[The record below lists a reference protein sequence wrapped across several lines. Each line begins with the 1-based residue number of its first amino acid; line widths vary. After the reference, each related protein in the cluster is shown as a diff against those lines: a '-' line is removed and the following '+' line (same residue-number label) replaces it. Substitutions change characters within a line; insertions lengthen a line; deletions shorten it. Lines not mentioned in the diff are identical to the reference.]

1 MSAGLVVQTREFDLA
16 DDLLAYADPVD
27 PRAWLRRG
35 DGIVA
40 VGSETARVVRVA
52 AGSEPRTAALSHA
65 WDGIR
70 SSARIDDAVRLPG
83 TGLVAFAALVF
94 DEGST
99 ADSVLIVPR
108 TVIGRHG
115 GRTWITRILDAGD
128 AVNGNPDDSDR
139 STDGLDADAAP
150 GPTALGPHWAGT
162 LGPGAQ
168 SAQGYQASVRRALAA
183 IADARYGKVVL
194 ARDLVG
200 TVPAGSDLRRLVRAL
215 STEYPDTWAFAVDGL
230 IGASPETLVTAQD
243 GVVTARVLAG
253 TTARGADA
261 VTDARAA
268 ASLADSPKDN
278 DEHAFAVRSVV
289 ASLAPHTTALDAEG
303 GPFILEL
310 PNLFHLATDVR
321 ARLSDGASALDLAA
335 ALHPTAAVAG
345 TPTDAA
351 IAAIRELEPF
361 DRGRYAGPVGWID
374 AHGNGEW
381 AIALRCAQFDVSG
394 SGSDL
399 GAPIPLTAYAGA
411 GIVAGSDPEA
421 ELLETRVKFRPIVD
435 ALA

>member
-16 DDLLAYADPVD
+16 DDLLAYADPAD

-40 VGSETARVVRVA
+40 VGSETAAVVRISSGA
-52 AGSEPRTAALSHA
+52 DPRTAALSRA

-94 DEGST
+94 DEASA

-115 GRTWITRILDAGD
+115 GRTWITRIVDAGSSGASVGD
-128 AVNGNPDDSDR
+128 PAGGVPA
-139 STDGLDADAAP
+139 DGVVADGVPA
-150 GPTALGPHWAGT
+150 PTALGPHWAGT

-168 SAQGYQASVRRALAA
+168 TAQGYQASVREALAA

-253 TTARGADA
+253 TAARGADA

-345 TPTDAA
+345 TPTAAA

-374 AHGNGEW
+374 GHGNGEW
-381 AIALRCAQFDVSG
+381 AIALRCAQFDVTGTG
-394 SGSDL
+394 SGQ
-399 GAPIPLTAYAGA
+399 PIPLTAYAGA